1 MASYTAIAAKV
12 RAMYGCRMTPE
23 DYRQLMSRQSISE
36 AASFLQSHPGYRRE
50 LSGMNVSGIH
60 REQLETALRS
70 TYRNEYRRIF
80 RFLTGED
87 QAFLRFPIYRAEKEA
102 ILTAMRRLSS
112 QHMLEPEETWVP
124 MLAAKSKL
132 HLTELRQAGDF
143 RRIADAARD
152 TIYASALSRS
162 ISADGREPSMAFVD
176 NILLVT
182 YYAHLYR
189 VLAHNYAGDTKKLI
203 KKSLDEETDLLNLV
217 LFLRLR
223 QHFSQEDVQL
233 YSFPLPCSSRLSQGY
248 IQQLLSA
255 EDYDAALELVR
266 SGPYGALFRSIQPT
280 GLEAYLYTMQY
291 RFNLRQLRAAQPT
304 VYTPVAYLGLKE
316 IELRNII
323 SIIECIRYGVSP
335 ERYITLIGAE

>member
-1 MASYTAIAAKV
+1 MASYTAVAAKV

-23 DYRQLMSRQSISE
+23 DYHQLMSKQSISE
-36 AASFLQSHPGYRRE
+36 AASFLQVHPGYRRE
-50 LSGMNVSGIH
+50 LSGMSVAGIH
-60 REQLETALRS
+60 REQLENALRS

-80 RFLTGED
+80 RFLAGED
-87 QAFLRFPIYRAEKEA
+87 KELLRFPIYRAEKEA

-112 QHMLEPEETWVP
+112 QHMLEPEATWAP
-124 MLAAKSKL
+124 MLAAKSHL
-132 HLTELRQAGDF
+132 HLSELRQAEHF
-143 RRIADAARD
+143 RQIADAARD

-182 YYAHLYR
+182 YYAHLYK
-189 VLAHNYAGDTKKLI
+189 VLARNYAGDTKKLL

-233 YSFPLPCSSRLSQGY
+233 YSFPLPCSPKLSQSY

-255 EDYDAALELVR
+255 ENYDAALDLVEN
-266 SGPYGALFRSIQPT
+266 GPYGALFRSIQPT

-291 RFNLRQLRAAQPT
+291 RFHLRQLRAAQPT
-304 VYTPVAYLGLKE
+304 VYTPIAYLGLKE

-323 SIIECIRYGVSP
+323 SIIECIRYGVAP
-335 ERYITLIGAE
+335 EHYITLIGAE

>member
-1 MASYTAIAAKV
+1 MASYTAAAAKV

-23 DYRQLMSRQSISE
+23 DYRQLMGKQSISE

-50 LSGMNVSGIH
+50 LSGVNVSGIH
-60 REQLETALRS
+60 REQLENTLRS
-70 TYRNEYRRIF
+70 TYRNEYRRILL
-80 RFLTGED
+80 FLTGTD
-87 QAFLRFPIYRAEKEA
+87 QALLRFPIYRAEKDA
-102 ILTAMRRLSS
+102 ILAAMRRLSS
-112 QHMLEPEETWVP
+112 RHVLEQEETWAG
-124 MLAAKSKL
+124 MLAARSRL
-132 HLTELRQAGDF
+132 HLSELRQAGQF
-143 RRIADAARD
+143 RQIADAARD

-182 YYAHLYR
+182 YYGHLYR
-189 VLAHNYAGDTKKLI
+189 VLAHNYKGDTRKLL
-203 KKSLDEETDLLNLV
+203 KTALDEETDLLNLV

-233 YSFPLPCSSRLSQGY
+233 YSFPLPCSPKLSRSY

-255 EDYDAALELVR
+255 KDFDAALELVK
-266 SGPYGALFRSIQPT
+266 SGPYGGLFRSIQPT

-291 RFNLRQLRAAQPT
+291 RFDLRQLRAAQPT
-304 VYTPVAYLGLKE
+304 VYTPIAYLGLKE

-323 SIIECIRYGVSP
+323 SIIECIRYGVAP